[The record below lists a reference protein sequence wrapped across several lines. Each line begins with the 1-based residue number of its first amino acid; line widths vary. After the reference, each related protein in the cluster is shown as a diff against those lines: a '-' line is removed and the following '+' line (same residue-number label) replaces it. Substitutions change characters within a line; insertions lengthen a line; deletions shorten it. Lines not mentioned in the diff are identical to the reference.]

1 MERTLLEPQLD
12 LTLRP
17 MKHPEFFQLYKNSIK
32 NIWTTDEL
40 DFSIDFEHLR
50 DKLTP
55 QEGHLIKRLVAFF
68 ATADNIVAH
77 NLVLNFYKHVNSPEY
92 RMFLGKQLF
101 DEMLHVEAYL
111 LLVDNYI
118 PDPVERTAAF
128 DAYKNIPSVKMK
140 ADFCFKYM
148 DSIHDLDVVT
158 TPEQRK
164 QFILN
169 LICFASCVEGLFFFG
184 SFAYVYFLRN
194 KGLLPGLAVATNWIF
209 RDESMHIDGTMLV
222 VSALRK
228 QYPELFD
235 QELESKVYQMIDEAL
250 TVEMHFCEDALSFG
264 VTGMSPT
271 LMRQYLEYCA
281 DQRLIQLGY
290 KKRYNVANPFTFMV
304 LQDVQP
310 LTNFFEKRVTEYQ
323 KGFEAKQSNVVFNEA
338 F

>member
-1 MERTLLEPQLD
+1 
-12 LTLRP
+12 
-17 MKHPEFFQLYKNSIK
+17 MKHPEFFQLYKNSLK

-50 DKLTP
+50 DKITP
-55 QEGHLIKRLVAFF
+55 QEAHLIKRLVAFF

-118 PDPVERTAAF
+118 PDPEERAQAF
-128 DAYKNIPSVKMK
+128 AAYKNIDSVKMK

-148 DSIHDLDVVT
+148 DSIQDLEKVST
-158 TPEQRK
+158 TEERK
-164 QFILN
+164 QFVLN

-209 RDESMHIDGTMLV
+209 RDESMHIDGTMQV
-222 VSALRK
+222 ISALRK
-228 QYPELFD
+228 DYPELFD
-235 QELESKVYQMIDEAL
+235 AELEGKVYQMIDEAL
-250 TVEMHFCEDALSFG
+250 TVEMHFCHDALSFG
-264 VTGMSPT
+264 VTGMSEQS
-271 LMRQYLEYCA
+271 MRQYLEYCA
-281 DQRLIQLGY
+281 DQRLMQLGY
-290 KKRYNVANPFTFMV
+290 KKRYNVANPFSFMV

-323 KGFEAKQSNVVFNEA
+323 KGFEAKQANIVFNEA

>member
-1 MERTLLEPQLD
+1 MILSPELN

-17 MKHPEFFQLYKNSIK
+17 MRYPQFFNLYKDSIK

-40 DFSIDFEHLR
+40 DFSMDYEHIR
-50 DKLTP
+50 DKIDP
-55 QEGHLIKRLVAFF
+55 KEAHLIKRLVAFF
-68 ATADNIVAH
+68 ATADNIVAQ
-77 NLVLNFYKHVNSPEY
+77 NLVLNFYKHINSPEF

-101 DEMLHVEAYL
+101 DEMLHVETYL
-111 LLVDNYI
+111 LLVDNYL
-118 PDPVERTAAF
+118 PDPAERAEAF
-128 DAYKNIPSVKMK
+128 DAYRTVESVKLK

-148 DSIHDLDVVT
+148 DTIQQIDRTDTDEKKRL
-158 TPEQRK
+158 
-164 QFILN
+164 FIEN

-194 KGLLPGLAVATNWIF
+194 KGLLPGLATATNWVF
-209 RDESMHIDGTMLV
+209 RDESLHIQGAMSVLAV
-222 VSALRK
+222 IR
-228 QYPELFD
+228 QEYPHLFD
-235 QELESKVYQMIDEAL
+235 EDLKKRVHTMIQEAID
-250 TVEMHFCEDALSFG
+250 VEMAFCQDALNMGISG
-264 VTGMSPT
+264 ISPA

-290 KKRYNVANPFTFMV
+290 SKHFNARNPFAFMV

-323 KGFEAKQSNVVFNEA
+323 KGFGATREAVVFNEN